1 MALLIRVVNVI
12 SGVLVGGG
20 WCYQLFGWSREV
32 LGRGRRSEPGM
43 GMLHGGANGSIEAEE
58 GDD

>member
-1 MALLIRVVNVI
+1 MNVI

-32 LGRGRRSEPGM
+32 LGIRKKDFSNGVLTGRSEKGY
-43 GMLHGGANGSIEAEE
+43 EDEDE
-58 GDD
+58 